1 VAGKETPMKVRLC
14 DKNKGKDKVAK
25 QLEKE
30 LPELDV
36 KIKKCID
43 ICGDCGKGKV
53 ARVDGKKVVADDA
66 DELVKKIVKST
77 KKK

>member
-1 VAGKETPMKVRLC
+1 MKVRLC
-14 DKNKGKDKVAK
+14 DKNKGVTKVAK
-25 QLEKE
+25 RLEE
-30 LPELDV
+30 EIHELDV

-43 ICGDCGKGKV
+43 ICNDCNKGKI